1 MSMGASAFTPADVRR
16 EIREWPRTAV
26 TAPAWAQYSAAV
38 AVLSVVYFVVG
49 ANSVPQ
55 TAIYQ
60 ALSLGAI
67 AAIAV
72 GLVRYRPQRRLA
84 WFLFGAGLVL
94 WTLGDAY
101 WDSYSWFL
109 HTEAPFP
116 SIADV
121 AYLCG
126 YPLLIAATFVLAR
139 GRTRPRLT
147 DVLDS
152 AVVAVSALIVTWA
165 LLVDPLLNQTGL
177 SAAGTAVTVATPVL
191 DVLLLLGVVQLA
203 LRKGVENLALRFL
216 VVGILFQVVTDV
228 AYSYLTLKGAY
239 MNGMFVDA
247 GWLVAYGLFGV
258 AALHPS
264 MAHIKPVPSSLTVR
278 FSSKRIALLAAA
290 TLCAPVVMIADSL
303 SGEPIGVVDL
313 SAGSI
318 AITLLVGVRLT
329 LLQRERNRMLAAV
342 DIGREKYREL
352 FEQADEARAALA
364 VQNERLRELDHLKDN
379 LISVVSHE
387 LRTPLTSIL
396 GYLELLQQDRE
407 QLTQRQRHF
416 VGVVGRNA
424 DRLLNIVVDLLFVAQ
439 AQAGQLTLDRQP
451 LDLSGLV
458 DHAVEAALPAAN
470 ERQITISA
478 VPCAG
483 AIVRGDSQRLEQV
496 LDNLLSN
503 ALKFTPRNGS
513 VEVRVSTRR
522 GEVVLEVADS
532 GIGIP
537 ASAQR
542 ELFTRFFRTDAAIAA
557 AIQGTGLGLSIVK
570 AIVEGHG
577 GQVGVESV
585 EGEGATFR
593 VTLPRLVLS
602 EQDRPAA

>member
-303 SGEPIGVVDL
+303 SGDPIGVVDL